1 MVFESRDT
9 LSDSFLPP
17 PCYEPGADKGHEKE
31 SDDENP
37 PHIQD
42 AINTDASGSVT
53 GGTTGAVG
61 CIITPFA
68 FLKTHFPY

>member
-1 MVFESRDT
+1 MSQVPIKVMRKSPMMRT
-9 LSDSFLPP
+9 HHT
-17 PCYEPGADKGHEKE
+17 YHG
-31 SDDENP
+31 
-37 PHIQD
+37 